1 LIRHTDIAI
10 PPRHLAAVC
19 RLFGCAAEDALDAV
33 CALEMNK
40 DADLRAASFRG
51 WGWWCAMIDYGF
63 DHIPVLP

>member
-40 DADLRAASFRG
+40 DADLQHTGAA
-51 WGWWCAMIDYGF
+51 
-63 DHIPVLP
+63 